1 MHCKFHSR
9 RKKPFPNVLINAKLS
24 RDTSTLSSRDRHI
37 CHSLTLDYCLT
48 NSSFNIDLIPVH
60 RHSTTVIQSYSHTVI
75 LSYCHTVILSYC
87 HTVIL
92 SYQLSEFR
100 QRYAPW
106 HRRRDSQA
114 VGEHGTMGD
123 GSGFEEEKEGR
134 DRHVCLYYSDVPR
147 TCDNCDPRG
156 PCSDPTADEA
166 RQRCVGNRAREIT
179 GSTRL
184 KNRAESKKEKIG
196 EGPMIRVRKQGSPP
210 ALGINYRVYGK
221 S

>member
-1 MHCKFHSR
+1 MPYAVGCRANGSYASVGKSVPWEGLKGGKKGRGEHAVGR
-9 RKKPFPNVLINAKLS
+9 RRN
-24 RDTSTLSSRDRHI
+24 
-37 CHSLTLDYCLT
+37 
-48 NSSFNIDLIPVH
+48 
-60 RHSTTVIQSYSHTVI
+60 
-75 LSYCHTVILSYC
+75 
-87 HTVIL
+87 
-92 SYQLSEFR
+92 
-100 QRYAPW
+100 
-106 HRRRDSQA
+106 RRRDSQA
-114 VGEHGTMGD
+114 AGEHGTMGD